1 MQTNITPPGQM
12 TQGQYHLTHPQ
23 QPGQISPGAM
33 HQGQIHPGQIPQG
46 QPGQMQQQYPEQH
59 WNQAAQTE
67 AQHYNRGYG
76 QTAVGQTAVGQQGY
90 RHTQSQIS
98 PAAMTQA
105 QAEQLQASRIQASRI
120 QASQA
125 QMRQGQIQQL
135 QANQAA
141 AQAAAIQPSP
151 RGHLATAPN
160 SRGQGSYG
168 PTSPTQYLQRDTP
181 PPAVTNRYAQPYGQQ
196 QQGQPQAIAATG
208 AAGWT
213 GSQPAQHPGQRL
225 VQRGPQSGLAHRS
238 ASVRRYRHEEDEDFA
253 PNFGNPQVGATDSW
267 LLSLPVI
274 NWHNLPLGNMRFWT
288 ALGGIVF
295 AAIMLNVLGTSPV
308 ISSIVKSRNRECQE
322 VIQPNSVLSRQQ
334 LTQLIAVPERSPK
347 ANIHEI
353 IQEPYCLLPSL
364 NIRAGVNAVREAY
377 PLEFDPDTWIVVL
390 YEGDEYAG
398 YRFNAR

>member
-1 MQTNITPPGQM
+1 MQTNTTPPGQM

-33 HQGQIHPGQIPQG
+33 HQGPVNPGQIPQG

-76 QTAVGQTAVGQQGY
+76 QTAVGQQGY
-90 RHTQSQIS
+90 RTTQSQIS

-141 AQAAAIQPSP
+141 AQAAAIQHSP

-208 AAGWT
+208 AGWT

-253 PNFGNPQVGATDSW
+253 PNFGNPQAGGESW

-347 ANIHEI
+347 ANIHQI
-353 IQEPYCLLPSL
+353 ISEPYCLLPSL